1 MQDFALIEA
10 LRGGDESAF
19 EGLVALYQA
28 SMLRVALLYVPTRLL
43 AEEAVQ
49 ETWIGV
55 LKGLRRFEGR
65 SSLKTWIFSIL
76 MNQAKTIAQ
85 REGRH
90 QQIALEEEL
99 EPEATVSSE
108 RFQTANGDYPRHWQ
122 DAPESWD
129 GIPEAILLSQ
139 ETRRYIQQAI
149 DGRPANQRL
158 VITLRDVEMLTSEEV
173 CNMLRLS
180 ETNQRVLLHRARS
193 KVRLALERYLREQ

>member
-129 GIPEAILLSQ
+129 GIPEAILLRHAATSSRQ
-139 ETRRYIQQAI
+139 LTAGPQTSASSS
-149 DGRPANQRL
+149 PCATWKCSHPKKC
-158 VITLRDVEMLTSEEV
+158 VI
-173 CNMLRLS
+173 CC
-180 ETNQRVLLHRARS
+180 A
-193 KVRLALERYLREQ
+193 